1 MIAGISH
8 GGRSE
13 IPPPAGRR
21 ATVGLRAGALT
32 GALNGAGSTGVGT
45 NGGGAAGV
53 GTNGG
58 GTAGVGTNVGGAT
71 GAGAFGVTVP
81 KSEVAPDVPGC
92 HTGGSTGVHVCWAG
106 SGAGGA
112 AGAGAGGGGAGGGDA
127 GGEGSGGFVLLAA
140 GPAVSNEEVVSG
152 MKGAGAAGASSLAGV
167 GGVVV
172 VAAGAGIS

>member
-8 GGRSE
+8 DGRSE

-45 NGGGAAGV
+45 NGGGATGV

-58 GTAGVGTNVGGAT
+58 AAT

-112 AGAGAGGGGAGGGDA
+112 AGAGAAGGGAGGGDA
-127 GGEGSGGFVLLAA
+127 GGEACGGFVPLAVGA
-140 GPAVSNEEVVSG
+140 AVSNEDVVSG
-152 MKGAGAAGASSLAGV
+152 MKGGGAAGASSLAGA

>member
-1 MIAGISH
+1 MIAGMSQD
-8 GGRSE
+8 GRSE
-13 IPPPAGRR
+13 VPPPAGRR

-32 GALNGAGSTGVGT
+32 GARNGAGSTGVGT
-45 NGGGAAGV
+45 NGGGATGV

-58 GTAGVGTNVGGAT
+58 AAT

-92 HTGGSTGVHVCWAG
+92 HTGGSTGVHVCCAG

-112 AGAGAGGGGAGGGDA
+112 AGAGVAGGGAGGGDA
-127 GGEGSGGFVLLAA
+127 GGEGRGGFVLLAA
-140 GPAVSNEEVVSG
+140 GAAVSNEDVVSG
-152 MKGAGAAGASSLAGV
+152 MKGGGAAGASSFTGAGA